1 MPQIVFR
8 SRELEILGAILSVKR
23 FGLEEEM
30 KKRDIPQTQ
39 KEIEALDQQER
50 MKYEI
55 AQELGLFEKV
65 QAVGWKGLTARETG
79 RVGGLLAKRRRKALE
94 EKHVDT

>member
-1 MPQIVFR
+1 
-8 SRELEILGAILSVKR
+8 
-23 FGLEEEM
+23 M
-30 KKRDIPQTQ
+30 KKKIPASQE
-39 KEIEALDQQER
+39 EIEALKPEER

-79 RVGGLLAKRRRKALE
+79 RVGGLLANRKKQ
-94 EKHVDT
+94 KHVDT